1 MSPARKGGALLLAA
15 LLAACSQSA
24 PAAAPHRSAGI
35 DKQAIAAAIKQR
47 LENRPWFGGL
57 GSQHRCGEAF
67 TISLPT
73 ITNQHI
79 EGATGE
85 VEATMMIT
93 SLRDWPERSD
103 PTDGCFGAP
112 AGGFRAGQAMTIIR
126 RYPVQKWDSGWQLG
140 PGQ

>member
-1 MSPARKGGALLLAA
+1 MSPVKKGGALLLAA

-24 PAAAPHRSAGI
+24 PAAAPRKTAGI

-47 LENRPWFGGL
+47 LENRLWFGGL
-57 GSQHRCGEAF
+57 ASQHRCGEAF

-112 AGGFRAGQAMTIIR
+112 AGGFRAGQTMTIIR
-126 RYPVQKWDSGWQLG
+126 RYPVQKWDTGWQLG
-140 PGQ
+140 AGN